1 MIKAKEY
8 LNLGYSTLA
17 KKKFAESV
25 DVTPDL
31 AYAFIQIL
39 KD

>member
-1 MIKAKEY
+1 M
-8 LNLGYSTLA
+8 SSFA

-31 AYAFIQIL
+31 AYAFIKVL